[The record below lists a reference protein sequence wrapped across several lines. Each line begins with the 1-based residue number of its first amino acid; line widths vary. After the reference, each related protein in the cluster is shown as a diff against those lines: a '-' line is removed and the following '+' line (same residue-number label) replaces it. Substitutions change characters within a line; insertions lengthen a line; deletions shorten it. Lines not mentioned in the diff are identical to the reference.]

1 MNGAHN
7 QANLPGFPAKAGRP
21 PVRNTISIGKLLAAV
36 RRQRVVLGSIVVA
49 ALLIGVLVTLASPR
63 TYSATAS
70 LQLNQQAPRVFA
82 EGGIDPEPA
91 VQDSARFL
99 QTQLDRILS
108 RSMAEAVAVSV
119 RAAETPR
126 ILDSLGLVRGD
137 KPLTAEDI
145 VSAIQSRVSV
155 DLGANTR
162 IARIQFSSRDP
173 EVTAQMANA
182 YAETMA
188 ASNLVDK
195 GATAAQAEEYLLT
208 ELAQAKS
215 KLQESE
221 RAMLS
226 YARNADISA
235 TVMVGKDA
243 EGGSLRAQQLQVL
256 NDQLGGATARR
267 IEAEQQWR
275 AVQSVP
281 PAALPEVQDN
291 RAIQQLLAQKAELD
305 STAAAAGDRYTDRY
319 PGITEATNSSDMLDD
334 RITQTAADIKRGYEV
349 RYRGA
354 LRAEQ
359 QLSAKVSQ
367 LRSSAVAERERA
379 VDYNSLQ
386 REVEANK
393 AFYDGLLQRYQQI
406 AAASGAPGE
415 NILVVDRATV
425 PIAPSSPNIPRNLAL
440 SLVLGL
446 IVAGGVGLVREQS
459 RRVVRTADEAERVL
473 AMPSLGMIP
482 AVSRKKRID
491 EEMTNPRSA
500 QSEAY
505 YSAAVSLHHFAGG
518 KPPKVALVVSCT
530 PGEGKSTTS
539 IGLAR
544 SYAAMRER
552 VLLID
557 GDLRRPSLAA
567 MLGARLTPGF
577 AEVLAG
583 TATIDAAVQTLDDQP
598 FALMIA
604 GEANGD
610 PVGLLSSELMAS
622 TLSTVADQ
630 YDVVIIDGPPILGI
644 ADAILLADRAD
655 AAVFVVEAGRIES
668 DQLRIARDRMP
679 SKLPAG
685 SILTKFV
692 AKDAGVG
699 YGTQGYYQY

>member
-1 MNGAHN
+1 MNGANN
-7 QANLPGFPAKAGRP
+7 QTSQSGFSAKAMPRP
-21 PVRNTISIGKLLAAV
+21 VSNALSIGKLLAAV
-36 RRQRVVLGSIVVA
+36 RRQRVVLGSIVAVA
-49 ALLIGVLVTLASPR
+49 LVIGTVVTIVSPR

-70 LQLNQQAPRVFA
+70 VQLNQQAPRVFA
-82 EGGIDPEPA
+82 DGAMDPEPA
-91 VQDSARFL
+91 VQESARFL
-99 QTQLDRILS
+99 QTQLDRIQS
-108 RSMAEAVAVSV
+108 RSMSEAVARNV
-119 RAAETPR
+119 RAADTPR
-126 ILDSLGLVRGD
+126 ILESLGLSGSD
-137 KPLTAEDI
+137 KPLTSDDI
-145 VSAIQSRVSV
+145 VSAIQSRVLV
-155 DLGANTR
+155 ELGANTR
-162 IARIQFSSRDP
+162 IARITFSSQDP
-173 EVTAQMANA
+173 EITAQIANA
-182 YAETMA
+182 FAQTMA
-188 ASNLVDK
+188 TNNLVEK
-195 GATAAQAEEYLLT
+195 GATAAQAEEYLLS
-208 ELAQAKS
+208 ELADAKT
-215 KLQESE
+215 KLQVSE
-221 RAMLS
+221 RTMLS
-226 YARNADISA
+226 YARNADLSA

-291 RAIQQLLAQKAELD
+291 RAIQQLMAQKAELD
-305 STAAAAGDRYTDRY
+305 STAAAAGDRYTNRY
-319 PGITEATNSSDMLDD
+319 PGITEATNSSEMLDD
-334 RITQTAADIKRGYEV
+334 RIAQTAAEIKRGYEV
-349 RYRGA
+349 RYRAA

-359 QLSAKVSQ
+359 QLSAKVGQ

-379 VDYNSLQ
+379 VDYNSLE

-393 AFYDGLLQRYQQI
+393 AFYDGLLQRYQEI

-440 SLVLGL
+440 SLILGL
-446 IVAGGVGLVREQS
+446 IVAGGVGLLREQS
-459 RRVVRTADEAERVL
+459 RRVVRTVEEAERVL
-473 AMPSLGMIP
+473 SIPSLGMIP
-482 AVSRKKRID
+482 AVGRKKRID
-491 EEMTNPRSA
+491 AEMTNPRSA

-518 KPPKVALVVSCT
+518 KPPKIALVVSCT
-530 PGEGKSTTS
+530 PGEGKTTTA

-567 MLGARLTPGF
+567 VLGARLTPGF

-583 TATIDAAVQTLDDQP
+583 TSALEAAVQRLDDQP
-598 FALMIA
+598 FDLMIA
-604 GEANGD
+604 GEAQGD
-610 PVGLLSSELMAS
+610 PVGLLSSELMGTTLAS
-622 TLSTVADQ
+622 VADQ

-655 AAVFVVEAGRIES
+655 AAVFVVEAGRIDS
-668 DQLRIARDRMP
+668 GQLRIARERMP
-679 SKLPAG
+679 GKVPTG